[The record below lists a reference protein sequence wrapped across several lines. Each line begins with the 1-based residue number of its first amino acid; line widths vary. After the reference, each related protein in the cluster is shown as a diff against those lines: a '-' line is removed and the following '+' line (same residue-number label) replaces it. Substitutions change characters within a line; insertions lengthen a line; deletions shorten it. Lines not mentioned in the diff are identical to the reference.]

1 MLLGNLAEREGFARA
16 GARIQNFD
24 LAFFPLDR
32 VEQAFEVV
40 EICRV
45 AAYAG
50 HVPTDQPDGFV
61 QRPLPA
67 SCYENVGPFFNEHP
81 GASPRH
87 AACSTRDD
95 GHQIERASCW
105 ERMWQN

>member
-32 VEQAFEVV
+32 VEQAIEVV

-50 HVPTDQPDGFV
+50 HVPTDQLDGFV
-61 QRPLPA
+61 QRLLPR
-67 SCYENVGPFFNEHP
+67 SEEHTSELQSLMRISY
-81 GASPRH
+81 AVFCLKKTKTSYK
-87 AACSTRDD
+87 
-95 GHQIERASCW
+95 QIIVKTDLQKQHS
-105 ERMWQN
+105 

>member
-32 VEQAFEVV
+32 VEQAIEVV

-50 HVPTDQPDGFV
+50 HVPTDQLDGFV
-61 QRPLPA
+61 QRLLPA
-67 SCYENVGPFFNEHP
+67 TCYEHVGAFFNEPP
-81 GASPRH
+81 GARQRH
-87 AACSTRDD
+87 AACRSEEHTSEL
-95 GHQIERASCW
+95 QSL
-105 ERMWQN
+105 